1 MNLTP
6 FDGGL
11 LPEGSNLKKFVNPN
25 MMRGL
30 EMRFGGSPIPN
41 SLISGPMGLGKT
53 TIIQDYFNRERC
65 QTLAREKKI
74 LVQPCNFMSN
84 LLSTDLMV
92 LSTLT
97 RAVESSL
104 RNLDRDGEDY
114 RRLSAMF
121 EDAKKNNEESEN
133 SKNQDAE
140 PDPEKEYVKSLLL
153 LENLT
158 SILRTEG
165 YSVTLILYR
174 FQQLTCSEACATET
188 FSAMAYLAQQGFIS
202 YIVVTDF
209 SIRVGT
215 KNYVL
220 SSFER
225 ILPEPLIPDGVTG
238 KKATAA
244 LQSAIKS
251 MLASWEEDEDEP
263 IQFTDEEMAELWKL
277 TAGIPGLL
285 QRSLKALYRC
295 RKEEAGAL
303 TGERLQCVALASCR
317 DLMRQWTKHLDEP
330 CWDTLKAILDSGRDA
345 DITKALPREKERRP
359 ELKDSGLIVQNE
371 STQTWRMICPLFEL
385 YLREELGRPQ
395 SPEKRLVDCV
405 NKVGKGCIGDGGTIS
420 VNIFQGDKQNIT
432 NVSGGDYLA
441 DGATKHEQN
450 VQINAGLISA
460 EEFLNRLGFGDLAL
474 GGNSGQPA
482 LTKKEKLDNYFRLNQ
497 RLHQSA
503 EGAVQML
510 DTDDEQENDHRL
522 DLLIAQAGQ
531 EILPDV
537 DPNTLESGCLMSI
550 ERRFADVR
558 AWMKL
563 EEELNDQMMQSLSPL
578 CRFYVEAALVV
589 EDHMESIMSMLQD
602 YSTHLVMYGKCLE
615 QSLRDGLF
623 LLLKT
628 HQDFCD
634 YNTYRHCDTRGDNRT
649 FGAMRSETNAMLGTF
664 YYMLNE
670 RKRQLGALCAQCGV
684 TVPGVVDAPMP
695 ESDWVQ
701 WWQDFAQKVR
711 AAKNIRN
718 RVHAGGV
725 SPTKED
731 LDDLRRN
738 TFGMDG
744 VLHLSQVGRVLT
756 SKLGIKARPVS

>member
-11 LPEGSNLKKFVNPN
+11 LPKGSDLKKFINRN
-25 MMRGL
+25 TMRGL
-30 EMRFGGSPIPN
+30 DIRFGGSSIPN

-74 LVQPCNFMSN
+74 LVQPCYFMSS

-97 RAVESSL
+97 RAVKASL
-104 RNLDRDGEDY
+104 SNLDRNGEDY
-114 RRLSAMF
+114 RRLSAVF
-121 EDAKKNNEESEN
+121 EDIQNKPQYTKP
-133 SKNQDAE
+133 QDAK
-140 PDPEKEYVKSLLL
+140 PDQKNEYVMSLLL
-153 LENLT
+153 LEDLT
-158 SILRTEG
+158 WILREEG
-165 YSVTLILYR
+165 YSVTLILYH
-174 FQQLTCSEACATET
+174 FHQLTCSKDCATQT
-188 FSAMAYLAQQGFIS
+188 FSAMANLADQGLIS
-202 YIVVTDF
+202 YIVVTDLP
-209 SIRVGT
+209 IYVGT

-251 MLASWEEDEDEP
+251 TLASWEEEEDEP
-263 IQFTDEEMAELWKL
+263 IQFTDEELAELWKL

-285 QRSLKALYRC
+285 QRSLRSLYLYR
-295 RKEEAGAL
+295 KEDEREL
-303 TGERLQCVALASCR
+303 RDERLRDMALSSCR
-317 DLMRQWTKHLDEP
+317 DLLGEWTKHLNRP
-330 CWDTLKAILDSGRDA
+330 YWDTFRVILDGA
-345 DITKALPREKERRP
+345 NNEKITMALPKDRDRRK
-359 ELKDSGLIVQNE
+359 ELKHSGLIAWNE
-371 STQTWRMICPLFEL
+371 STGTWRMICPLFEL
-385 YLREELGRPQ
+385 YLRQELERPQ
-395 SPEKRLVDCV
+395 SLEERLDDYM
-405 NKVGKGCIGDGGTIS
+405 KVGKEYIGDGATVHVEIHQAGE
-420 VNIFQGDKQNIT
+420 QNIT
-432 NVSGGDYLA
+432 QVSGDYLA

-460 EEFLNRLGFGDLAL
+460 EEFLDRLGFGDLAL
-474 GGNSGQPA
+474 GGNSSQPA
-482 LTKKEKLDNYFRLNQ
+482 LTQKEKLDNYFRLNQ

-756 SKLGIKARPVS
+756 SKLGIEARPVS

>member
-53 TIIQDYFNRERC
+53 TMIQDYFNRERC

-74 LVQPCNFMSN
+74 LVQPCYFMGSQLVRDVDVFLALTDAINASLSN
-84 LLSTDLMV
+84 L
-92 LSTLT
+92 
-97 RAVESSL
+97 E
-104 RNLDRDGEDY
+104 RDGADH
-114 RRLSAMF
+114 RRLSAAF
-121 EDAKKNNEESEN
+121 EEIRSNPKYANAKSEY
-133 SKNQDAE
+133 Q
-140 PDPEKEYVKSLLL
+140 VGLQL
-153 LENLT
+153 LEALT
-158 SILRTEG
+158 WRLRDEG

-188 FSAMAYLAQQGFIS
+188 FSAMAYLAQQGLIS

-263 IQFTDEEMAELWKL
+263 IQFTDEELAELWKL

-317 DLMRQWTKHLDEP
+317 DLMRQWTKHLDKP
-330 CWDTLKAILDSGRDA
+330 YWDTLKAILDSGRDA
-345 DITKALPREKERRP
+345 DITKALPREKDRRA
-359 ELKDSGLIVQNE
+359 ELKDSGLIVRNE
-371 STQTWRMICPLFEL
+371 STQTWWMICPLFEL
-385 YLREELGRPQ
+385 YLREELERPQ
-395 SPEKRLVDCV
+395 SLEDQLEDYMKL
-405 NKVGKGCIGDGGTIS
+405 GKECAGDGVTLHLELHQAGEQTINQ
-420 VNIFQGDKQNIT
+420 VR
-432 NVSGGDYLA
+432 GDYLA

-450 VQINAGLISA
+450 LQINAGLISA
-460 EEFLNRLGFGDLAL
+460 EEFLNRLGIGNLVL

-482 LTKKEKLDNYFRLNQ
+482 LTQEEKLDNYLRLNQ

-510 DTDDEQENDHRL
+510 DTGDEQENDHRL
-522 DLLIAQAGQ
+522 DLLIAQTGQ

-537 DPNTLESGCLMSI
+537 DPDTLKGSCLTGI
-550 ERRFADVR
+550 EQRFAAIR
-558 AWMKL
+558 AEMGL
-563 EEELNDQMMQSLSPL
+563 EEELNDRMMQSLSPL

-589 EDHMESIMSMLQD
+589 EDHMESIMFMLQD

-615 QSLRDGLF
+615 QSLRDSLF
-623 LLLKT
+623 LMLKT
-628 HQDFCD
+628 HRDFCD
-634 YNTYRHCDTRGDNRT
+634 YNTYLHRNTPGDSRT
-649 FGAMRSETNAMLGTF
+649 FGAMRSETNAMLGAF
-664 YYMLNE
+664 CYMLNE
-670 RKRQLGALCAQCGV
+670 RKHQFGALCAQYGV
-684 TVPGVVDAPMP
+684 AVPGVVDDPMP
-695 ESDWVQ
+695 ERDWGQ
-701 WWQDFAQKVR
+701 WWRDFAQKVR

-718 RVHAGGV
+718 RVHAGGK
-725 SPTKED
+725 SPTKGD

-744 VLHLSQVGRVLT
+744 VLYLSQVGRALS
-756 SKLGIKARPVS
+756 SKLEIDAQPVS

>member
-6 FDGGL
+6 FDDGL
-11 LPEGSNLKKFVNPN
+11 LPKGEDIKKYINKSNRT
-25 MMRGL
+25 MMNRC
-30 EMRFGGSPIPN
+30 FNVSQIPN
-41 SLISGPMGLGKT
+41 RLISGPRGLGKT
-53 TIIQDYFNRERC
+53 TLLQSYFNREHL
-65 QTLAREKKI
+65 QMLAREKKI

-104 RNLDRDGEDY
+104 RNLDQDGEDY

-121 EDAKKNNEESEN
+121 EEAKKNNRESEN
-133 SKNQDAE
+133 SKNQDTE
-140 PDPEKEYVKSLLL
+140 SNPGKEYVKSLLL
-153 LENLT
+153 LVNLT
-158 SILRTEG
+158 TILRDEG

-188 FSAMAYLAQQGFIS
+188 FSAMANLAQEGFLS
-202 YIVVTDF
+202 YIVVTDLPVD
-209 SIRVGT
+209 VGT
-215 KNYVL
+215 KNYVI
-220 SSFER
+220 SSFSR
-225 ILPEPLIPDGVTG
+225 LLSNPLIPDGVTEEG
-238 KKATAA
+238 AAAA

-251 MLASWEEDEDEP
+251 RLADWEKDEEEP
-263 IQFTDEEMAELWKL
+263 VQFTDEELAELWKL

-285 QRSLKALYRC
+285 QCCLNALYLY
-295 RKEEAGAL
+295 RKEDKRAL
-303 TGERLQCVALASCR
+303 TEERLRDMALSSCR
-317 DLMRQWTKHLDEP
+317 DLFGEWTKHLDGAY
-330 CWDTLKAILDSGRDA
+330 WDTFRAVLNGVNDKEVTRILPKSN
-345 DITKALPREKERRP
+345 ERRGK
-359 ELKDSGLIVQNE
+359 LMSIGLIAQNKN
-371 STQTWRMICPLFEL
+371 TAWRVICPLFEM
-385 YLREELGRPQ
+385 YLWEELGRPQ
-395 SPEKRLVDCV
+395 SPEDGPVD
-405 NKVGKGCIGDGGTIS
+405 GKEKGGIGDGGTIS
-420 VNIFQGDKQNIT
+420 VNIFQGDKQKIIQ
-432 NVSGGDYLA
+432 VSGGDYLD

-450 VQINAGLISA
+450 VQVNAVLISA
-460 EEFLNRLGFGDLAL
+460 EKFLNRLGFGDLAL

-482 LTKKEKLDNYFRLNQ
+482 LTPKEKLDNYLRLNQ

-510 DTDDEQENDHRL
+510 DTGDEQENDHKL

-558 AWMKL
+558 ARKGL
-563 EEELNDQMMQSLSPL
+563 EEELNDRMIQALSPL

-589 EDHMESIMSMLQD
+589 EDHMESIMPMLQD

-615 QSLRDGLF
+615 QSLRDSLF
-623 LLLKT
+623 LMLKT
-628 HQDFCD
+628 HRDFCD
-634 YNTYRHCDTRGDNRT
+634 YNTYLHRNTPRDSRT
-649 FGAMRSETNAMLGTF
+649 FGKMHSETDAMLGTF

-684 TVPGVVDAPMP
+684 TVPGVVDDPMP
-695 ESDWVQ
+695 ERDWVQ
-701 WWQDFAQKVR
+701 WWRDFAQKVR

-718 RVHAGGV
+718 RVHAGGK

-756 SKLGIKARPVS
+756 SKLGIEARPVS